1 MRDYIFAIIILFLF
15 GFLPGQAQTLPA
27 PVQGS
32 VVIMIDGDP
41 HAAFSLP
48 EETIL
53 AKETLAQT
61 LKASELRTVSI
72 RTAASPEGKVGENK
86 ALSDRR
92 AADALQLV
100 KDWLPELP
108 GEMVHVN
115 SVGEDYE
122 TLATLVR
129 ESTLAHAGEILYII
143 QSVPIWV
150 KDGGRIVDS
159 RKKRLMDLHGGKTWR
174 QMREE
179 IFPSLGQTQITFTFG
194 EAPAEP
200 ARLSIAQQPVNIYF
214 PVNDATVRPS
224 FKTNSLS
231 IARLDSLL
239 SQRSP
244 VAGDTL
250 VIVGKAS
257 LEGPERYN
265 AVLAQRRAEAIR
277 SYITSHYPDY
287 AGVLTVRAEG
297 EPWEEI
303 RATVAADSQLDAD
316 TRSAVLDIFDAQLP
330 ADRKEALL
338 QSVPG
343 WRAYA
348 RELHPAFR
356 AASITPISA
365 FPLAGFEEDFAI
377 ADLDWT
383 LPTPGIEF
391 QPDRLTV
398 PALTRGSSLRPV
410 LGLSTNLAYDITYIP
425 NYGLTSV
432 PSLTLE
438 YYPARSRHFT
448 FGFDVEFPAWRH
460 WDEHRFLTIYNI
472 TLWTRR
478 YFKSCEERFHG
489 LYLLAGINGTRFG
502 IGWDAKGWQGEGA
515 GASVGIGHKWLLG
528 RSRLFIDTGIA
539 LGAFYVQYD
548 PYVFGF
554 DATRRYYYDY
564 AGDPAQFRARNH
576 RFFWA
581 GPTRIYIS
589 IGIDLF
595 NRNRR

>member
-1 MRDYIFAIIILFLF
+1 MRDYILAIIILFTSAF
-15 GFLPGQAQTLPA
+15 TPGQAQTLPA

-32 VVIMIDGDP
+32 VVIEIDGNP

-53 AKETLAQT
+53 AKETLMQV
-61 LKASELRTVSI
+61 LKEYELSSVNI
-72 RTAASPEGKVGENK
+72 RTSASPEGKVSENK
-86 ALSDRR
+86 ALSDKR
-92 AADALQLV
+92 AEAALQQV
-100 KDWLPELP
+100 RDWLPELP
-108 GEMVHVN
+108 GEKVHIH

-122 TLATLVR
+122 TLVTLVR
-129 ESTLAHAGEILYII
+129 EGAFPHADEILYIV

-159 RKKRLMDLHGGKTWR
+159 RKKQLMDLHGGKTWR
-174 QMREE
+174 RMSEE

-194 EAPAEP
+194 ETSAEP
-200 ARLSIAQQPVNIYF
+200 IRLTVAQQPVNIYF

-224 FKTNSLS
+224 FKTNGQS
-231 IARLDSLL
+231 IARLDSLF
-239 SQRSP
+239 SHRTP
-244 VAGDTL
+244 MPGDTL

-257 LEGPERYN
+257 IDGPERYN
-265 AVLAQRRAEAIR
+265 AALAQRRAEALR
-277 SYITSHYPDY
+277 CYVASHYPGF
-287 AGVLTVRAEG
+287 AGVLAVRAEG

-303 RATVAADSQLDAD
+303 RATVEADSLLAAE
-316 TRSAVLDIFDAQLP
+316 TRSAILDIFDTDLP
-330 ADRKEALL
+330 ADRKEAIL

-348 RELHPAFR
+348 REFHPAFR
-356 AASITPISA
+356 AASIIPTSA
-365 FPLAGFEEDFAI
+365 FPFAGFVEDFAI

-383 LPTPGIEF
+383 LPTPGIDF
-391 QPDRLTV
+391 QPDRLAV
-398 PALTRGSSLRPV
+398 PALTRRSFLRPV
-410 LGLSTNLAYDITYIP
+410 LGLSTNLAYDITYVP
-425 NYGLTSV
+425 NYGLTSI

-448 FGFDVEFPAWRH
+448 FGFDVEFPSWKH
-460 WDEHRFLTIYNI
+460 WDEHRFLTVYNI

-489 LYLLAGINGTRFG
+489 LYLLANVNGARFG
-502 IGWDAKGWQGEGA
+502 LGWDARGWQGEGL

-528 RSRLFIDTGIA
+528 RSRLFIDTGVA
-539 LGAFYVQYD
+539 LGAFFAQYD

-564 AGDPAQFRARNH
+564 AGEPAQFRPRNH

-581 GPTRIYIS
+581 GPTRIYVS

-595 NRNRR
+595 KRNRR